1 MGKSSV
7 HVYHCLFT
15 SQFCQ
20 IKNKEKNVCIYIY
33 MIVLACCFNA
43 AFLLKV
49 AEHRSDGFH
58 RSAVAEQH
66 FNLRVISPSYTS
78 SEVFFFFF
86 EVAHLLSV

>member
-1 MGKSSV
+1 MCTIVSSQV
-7 HVYHCLFT
+7 SFVRLK
-15 SQFCQ
+15 
-20 IKNKEKNVCIYIY
+20 IREKNVCIYIY
-33 MIVLACCFNA
+33 MIVLACCFNT

-78 SEVFFFFF
+78 SEVFFFF